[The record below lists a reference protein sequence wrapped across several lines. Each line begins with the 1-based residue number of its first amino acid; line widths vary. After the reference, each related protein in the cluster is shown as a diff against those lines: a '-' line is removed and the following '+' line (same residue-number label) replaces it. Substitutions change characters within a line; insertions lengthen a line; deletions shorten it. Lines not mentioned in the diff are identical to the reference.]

1 MASHGRAYRC
11 HRCVASEVRTPAPPP
26 AASTSASAAGACT
39 RMVTVMVSRRGLV
52 RLSLAIVGD
61 GAVGSSGVDANSGR
75 ISGGS
80 TGSDGSEG

>member
-1 MASHGRAYRC
+1 
-11 HRCVASEVRTPAPPP
+11 
-26 AASTSASAAGACT
+26 
-39 RMVTVMVSRRGLV
+39 MVTVMVSRRGLV